1 MFWRILKKDLKRKKT
16 MNIILLLFVVLC
28 SMFAAASVNNIIAVV
43 GGLDY
48 YFEKAELG
56 DYFIIERS
64 TGGKDTISKILK
76 HSENVSGYRTYNV
89 VNASCDD
96 LKTDSGKLM
105 EFSNIA
111 LICDINNTKQNFF
124 GMDNEVITNVENGKV
139 YITGS
144 VPKREGVKIGERFY
158 VELGDTKLPLEVAG
172 FAKDALLGSE
182 MMGNPR
188 LLINSAD
195 FETLTADE
203 TIHTYSCGHVYDID
217 TDNAAALE
225 SELNEQNG
233 MLFSGDRDLIKMTY
247 IMNML
252 VAAIILVVSAG
263 LLIVSFVV
271 LRFTIR
277 FTIAEEFREIGVMKA
292 IGLNNSSIR
301 MLYLVKYLG
310 ITLAGAVIG
319 YFGSVPFGN
328 LLLKS
333 VSENMVLG
341 NDNGMIIG
349 VVCCIAVV
357 LIIMLFGWSS
367 TRRIEKLS
375 AIDAVRSGQTGERFR
390 KRSLLSL
397 GKSKFGSTGFL
408 ALNDVTSEPK
418 QYGILTAV
426 FAICT
431 ALVMILAVTAN
442 TLDSGSLLYLLSMT
456 ESDVYLTDSSR
467 AMEII
472 AGTKTICE
480 TEDEIADILT
490 ENDMPGNVYLED
502 WYKLPVTA
510 KNGSFQI
517 NFLKCADTV
526 TTDYDYTDGSAPMK
540 PDEIAVTKQIS
551 KKLGAEIGDRVTVK
565 IGGEEREF
573 IITAYFQCFN
583 NLGECAR
590 FHQDVEIADTLM
602 TSSFSYQITFDDHPD
617 KAVIEERIEKL
628 KDIFDNQ
635 NIFDT
640 KGFVK
645 DCMGVGDMIAA
656 VKNLVLMLSL
666 IIIILLAVLMERSF
680 ISKERS
686 EIALLKAVGFD
697 SGSVILYHTMRFGIT
712 VIIAIVTASALLM
725 PLTKLIMDP
734 LFGMMGAIDK
744 IEYQFNA
751 LEIFGAY
758 PVIIFCVTVL
768 SAALTALYTKTI
780 KASDT
785 ASIE

>member
-1 MFWRILKKDLKRKKT
+1 
-16 MNIILLLFVVLC
+16 
-28 SMFAAASVNNIIAVV
+28 
-43 GGLDY
+43 
-48 YFEKAELG
+48 
-56 DYFIIERS
+56 
-64 TGGKDTISKILK
+64 
-76 HSENVSGYRTYNV
+76 
-89 VNASCDD
+89 
-96 LKTDSGKLM
+96 
-105 EFSNIA
+105 
-111 LICDINNTKQNFF
+111 
-124 GMDNEVITNVENGKV
+124 
-139 YITGS
+139 
-144 VPKREGVKIGERFY
+144 
-158 VELGDTKLPLEVAG
+158 
-172 FAKDALLGSE
+172 
-182 MMGNPR
+182 
-188 LLINSAD
+188 
-195 FETLTADE
+195 
-203 TIHTYSCGHVYDID
+203 
-217 TDNAAALE
+217 
-225 SELNEQNG
+225 
-233 MLFSGDRDLIKMTY
+233 
-247 IMNML
+247 
-252 VAAIILVVSAG
+252 
-263 LLIVSFVV
+263 
-271 LRFTIR
+271 
-277 FTIAEEFREIGVMKA
+277 
-292 IGLNNSSIR
+292 

-341 NDNGMIIG
+341 NDNGMIIS

-397 GKSKFGSTGFL
+397 GKSKFSSTGFL

-442 TLDSGSLLYLLSMT
+442 TLDSGSLLYLLSIT
-456 ESDVYLTDSSR
+456 ESDVYMNNSTR

-472 AGTKTICE
+472 AGAKTIRE
-480 TEDEIADILT
+480 TEDEIVNILA
-490 ENDMPGNVYLED
+490 ENDMPGNVYLEA

-510 KNGSFQI
+510 KNGSFQV
-517 NFLKCADTV
+517 NFLNCMDTK
-526 TTDYDYTDGSAPMK
+526 TTDYDYIDGSAPIK

-551 KKLGAEIGDRVTVK
+551 EKLGAEIGDRVTVN
-565 IGGEEREF
+565 IGGEKREF

-590 FHQDVEIADTLM
+590 FHEDVSIPDSLM
-602 TSSFSYQITFDDHPD
+602 TSSFAYQINFDDHPD

-725 PLTKLIMDP
+725 PLTKLIIDP
-734 LFGMMGAIDK
+734 IFGMMGAIGN
-744 IEYQFNA
+744 IEYQFNV

-768 SAALTALYTKTI
+768 SAALTALYTKAI
-780 KASDT
+780 KSSDT

>member
-1 MFWRILKKDLKRKKT
+1 MFFRILKKDLKRKKT

-64 TGGKDTISKILK
+64 TGGEDTISKILK
-76 HSENVSGYRTYNV
+76 HSENVSGYKTYNV

-124 GMDNEVITNVENGKV
+124 GMDNEVITDVEKGKV

-310 ITLAGAVIG
+310 ITLVGAVIG

-328 LLLKS
+328 MLLES

-341 NDNGMIIG
+341 NDNSIMIGII
-349 VVCCIAVV
+349 CCIAVV
-357 LIIMLFGWSS
+357 LIIMLFGWGS
-367 TRRIEKLS
+367 TGKIKKLS
-375 AIDAVRSGQTGERFR
+375 PIDAVRSGQTGERFK
-390 KRSLLSL
+390 KRSIMTL
-397 GKSKFGSTGFL
+397 GKSRLGSTGFL

-442 TLDSGSLLYLLSMT
+442 TLDSGSLLYLLSIT
-456 ESDVYLTDSSR
+456 ESDVYMNDSTR

-472 AGTKTICE
+472 AGAKTIRE
-480 TEDEIADILT
+480 TEDEIVNILA
-490 ENDMPGNVYLED
+490 ENDMPGNVYLEA

-510 KNGSFQI
+510 KNGSFQV
-517 NFLKCADTV
+517 NFLNCMDTK
-526 TTDYDYTDGSAPMK
+526 TTDYDYTDGSAPIK

-551 KKLGAEIGDRVTVK
+551 EKLGAEIGDRVTVN

-590 FHQDVEIADTLM
+590 FHEDVSIPDSLM
-602 TSSFSYQITFDDHPD
+602 TSSFAYQINFDDHPD
-617 KAVIEERIEKL
+617 KTVIDERIEKL
-628 KDIFDNQ
+628 KGIFDNK

-645 DCMGVGDMIAA
+645 DCMGVGNTIAA

-680 ISKERS
+680 ISKERA
-686 EIALLKAVGFD
+686 EIALMKAMGF
-697 SGSVILYHTMRFGIT
+697 GNRSVIVHHTTRFGIT
-712 VIIAIVTASALLM
+712 VLTGIVTASVLLM

-734 LFGMMGAIDK
+734 LFGMMGAIGS
-744 IEYQFNA
+744 IEYQFNI
-751 LEIFGAY
+751 LEIFGLY
-758 PVIIFCVTVL
+758 PVIIFCMTVL
-768 SAALTALYTKTI
+768 SAALTALYTRTI
-780 KASDT
+780 KPSDT

>member
-64 TGGKDTISKILK
+64 TGGEDTISKILK
-76 HSENVSGYRTYNV
+76 HSENVSGYKTYNV

-124 GMDNEVITNVENGKV
+124 GMDNEVITDVEKGKV

-456 ESDVYLTDSSR
+456 DSDVYLNDSTR
-467 AMEII
+467 GMEVIGG
-472 AGTKTICE
+472 AKTIRE
-480 TEDEIADILT
+480 TEEEIADILA
-490 ENDMPGNVYLED
+490 ENDMPGSVYLEG

-510 KNGSFQI
+510 KNGSFQV
-517 NFLKCADTV
+517 NFLKCMDTN
-526 TTDYDYTDGSAPMK
+526 TSDYDYTEGYAPLK
-540 PDEIAVTKQIS
+540 LDEIAVTKQIS
-551 KKLGAEIGDRVTVK
+551 DKLGAKIGDRITVN
-565 IGGEEREF
+565 IGGKESEF

-590 FHQDVEIADTLM
+590 FHQDVEIADDLM
-602 TSSFSYQITFDDHPD
+602 TTCFAYQINFDDDPD

-697 SGSVILYHTMRFGIT
+697 SGSVILYHAMRFGIT
-712 VIIAIVTASALLM
+712 VLTGIVAASVLLM
-725 PLTKLIMDP
+725 PLTKLIIDP
-734 LFGMMGAIDK
+734 IFGMMGAIGN
-744 IEYQFNA
+744 IEYQFNV

-768 SAALTALYTKTI
+768 SVALTALYTKAI
-780 KASDT
+780 KSSDT

>member
-64 TGGKDTISKILK
+64 TGGEDTISKILK

-111 LICDINNTKQNFF
+111 LICDINNTKQNFY

-456 ESDVYLTDSSR
+456 ESDVYLNDSTR
-467 AMEII
+467 GMEVIGG
-472 AGTKTICE
+472 AKTIRE
-480 TEDEIADILT
+480 TEEEIADILE
-490 ENDMPGNVYLED
+490 ENDIPGLVYMEG

-725 PLTKLIMDP
+725 PLTKLIIDP
-734 LFGMMGAIDK
+734 LFGMMGAIGK

-768 SAALTALYTKTI
+768 SAALTAIYTKTI

>member
-64 TGGKDTISKILK
+64 TGGEDTISKILK

-89 VNASCDD
+89 VNASCDN

-233 MLFSGDRDLIKMTY
+233 MLFSGDRELIKMTY

-418 QYGILTAV
+418 QYGMLTAV

-490 ENDMPGNVYLED
+490 ENDMPGNVYLEV

-725 PLTKLIMDP
+725 PLTKLIIDP
-734 LFGMMGAIDK
+734 
-744 IEYQFNA
+744 
-751 LEIFGAY
+751 IFGRCIPFMVY
-758 PVIIFCVTVL
+758 SINI
-768 SAALTALYTKTI
+768 SKTLFFRY
-780 KASDT
+780 
-785 ASIE
+785 

>member
-64 TGGKDTISKILK
+64 TGGEDTISKILK

-233 MLFSGDRDLIKMTY
+233 MLFSGDRELIKMTY

-467 AMEII
+467 AMEIN

-656 VKNLVLMLSL
+656 VKNLVLILSL

-725 PLTKLIMDP
+725 PLTKLIIDP
-734 LFGMMGAIDK
+734 IFGMMGAIGN
-744 IEYQFNA
+744 IEYQFNV

>member
-48 YFEKAELG
+48 YFEKAGIG
-56 DYFIIERS
+56 DYHIIERS
-64 TGGKDTISKILK
+64 TGGEDTISEILE
-76 HSENVSGYRTYNV
+76 HSENVSGYRTENV
-89 VNASCDD
+89 VYASCDN
-96 LKTDSGKLM
+96 LKTNNGKLM

-111 LICDINNTKQNFF
+111 MICDITDTKQNFF
-124 GMDNEVITNVENGKV
+124 DMDNEVVTEVEKGKV
-139 YITGS
+139 YITGN
-144 VPKREGVKIGERFY
+144 VPKREGVETGDKFT

-188 LLINSAD
+188 LLVNSED
-195 FETLTADE
+195 FETLMADE
-203 TIHTYSCGHVYDID
+203 TIRTYNCGHVYYIG
-217 TDNAAALE
+217 TDNVAALE
-225 SELNEQNG
+225 SELNEQKG
-233 MLFSGDRDLIKMTY
+233 LLFSGGTDLIKMTY

-271 LRFTIR
+271 LRFTIK
-277 FTIAEEFREIGVMKA
+277 FTISEEFREIGVMKA
-292 IGLNNSSIR
+292 IGLKNSSIR
-301 MLYLVKYLG
+301 VLYLVKYSG
-310 ITLAGAVIG
+310 IALAGAVIG

-456 ESDVYLTDSSR
+456 DSDVYLNDSTR
-467 AMEII
+467 GMEVIGG
-472 AGTKTICE
+472 AKTIRE
-480 TEDEIADILT
+480 TEEEIADILA
-490 ENDMPGNVYLED
+490 ENDMSGSVYLEG

-510 KNGSFQI
+510 KNGSFQV
-517 NFLKCADTV
+517 NFLKCMDTN
-526 TTDYDYTDGSAPMK
+526 TSDYDYTEGYVPLK
-540 PDEIAVTKQIS
+540 LDEIAVTKQIS
-551 KKLGAEIGDRVTVK
+551 DKLGAKIGDRITVN
-565 IGGEEREF
+565 IGGKESEF

-590 FHQDVEIADTLM
+590 FHQDVEIADDLM
-602 TSSFSYQITFDDHPD
+602 TSCFAYQINFDDDPD
-617 KAVIEERIEKL
+617 KTVIDERIERL
-628 KDIFDNQ
+628 KVIFDNK

-645 DCMGVGDMIAA
+645 DCHTACSAYGTQLYLKGTCRDSTYESDGLREQIGDSTPHHA
-656 VKNLVLMLSL
+656 VRDNS
-666 IIIILLAVLMERSF
+666 AYR
-680 ISKERS
+680 
-686 EIALLKAVGFD
+686 D
-697 SGSVILYHTMRFGIT
+697 S
-712 VIIAIVTASALLM
+712 
-725 PLTKLIMDP
+725 D
-734 LFGMMGAIDK
+734 
-744 IEYQFNA
+744 
-751 LEIFGAY
+751 
-758 PVIIFCVTVL
+758 
-768 SAALTALYTKTI
+768 
-780 KASDT
+780 
-785 ASIE
+785 SIC

>member
-64 TGGKDTISKILK
+64 TGGEDTISKILK
-76 HSENVSGYRTYNV
+76 HSENVSGYKTYNV

-124 GMDNEVITNVENGKV
+124 GMDNEVITDVEKGKV

-158 VELGDTKLPLEVAG
+158 VELGDTKLLLEVAG

-277 FTIAEEFREIGVMKA
+277 FTIAEEFHEIGVMKA

-341 NDNGMIIG
+341 NDNGMIIS

-397 GKSKFGSTGFL
+397 GKSKFSSTGFL

-442 TLDSGSLLYLLSMT
+442 TLDSGSLLYLLSIT
-456 ESDVYLTDSSR
+456 ESDVYMNNSTR

-472 AGTKTICE
+472 AGAKTIRE
-480 TEDEIADILT
+480 TEDEIVNILA
-490 ENDMPGNVYLED
+490 ENDMPGNVYLEA

-510 KNGSFQI
+510 KNGSFQV
-517 NFLKCADTV
+517 NFLNCMDTK
-526 TTDYDYTDGSAPMK
+526 TTDYDYTDGSAPIK

-551 KKLGAEIGDRVTVK
+551 EKLGAEIGDRVTVN
-565 IGGEEREF
+565 IGGEKREF

-590 FHQDVEIADTLM
+590 FHEDVSIPDSLM
-602 TSSFSYQITFDDHPD
+602 TSSFAYQINFDDHPD

-725 PLTKLIMDP
+725 PLTKLIIDP
-734 LFGMMGAIDK
+734 IFGMMGAIGN
-744 IEYQFNA
+744 IEYQFNV

-768 SAALTALYTKTI
+768 SAALTALYTKAI
-780 KASDT
+780 KSSDT

>member
-64 TGGKDTISKILK
+64 TGGEDNISKILK

-124 GMDNEVITNVENGKV
+124 GMDNEIITDVEKGKV

-490 ENDMPGNVYLED
+490 ENDMPGNVYLEV

-725 PLTKLIMDP
+725 PLTKLIIDP
-734 LFGMMGAIDK
+734 IFGMMGAIGK
-744 IEYQFNA
+744 IEYQFNV

-768 SAALTALYTKTI
+768 SAALTALYTKAI
-780 KASDT
+780 KSNDT

>member
-64 TGGKDTISKILK
+64 TGGEDTISKILK
-76 HSENVSGYRTYNV
+76 HSENVSGYKTYNV

-124 GMDNEVITNVENGKV
+124 GMDNEVITDVEKGKV

-158 VELGDTKLPLEVAG
+158 VELGDTKLLLEVAG

-341 NDNGMIIG
+341 NDKGMIIS

-397 GKSKFGSTGFL
+397 GKSKFSSTGFL

-442 TLDSGSLLYLLSMT
+442 TLDSGSLLYLLSIT
-456 ESDVYLTDSSR
+456 ESDVYMNNSTR

-472 AGTKTICE
+472 AGAKTIRE
-480 TEDEIADILT
+480 TEDEIVNILA
-490 ENDMPGNVYLED
+490 ENDMPGNVYLEA

-510 KNGSFQI
+510 KNGSFQV
-517 NFLKCADTV
+517 NFLNCMDTK
-526 TTDYDYTDGSAPMK
+526 TTDYDYTDGSAPIK

-551 KKLGAEIGDRVTVK
+551 EKLGAEIGDRVTVN
-565 IGGEEREF
+565 IGGEKREF

-590 FHQDVEIADTLM
+590 FHEDVSIPDSLM
-602 TSSFSYQITFDDHPD
+602 TSSFAYQINFDDHPD

-656 VKNLVLMLSL
+656 VKNLVLMLYL

-725 PLTKLIMDP
+725 PLTKLIIDP
-734 LFGMMGAIDK
+734 IFGMMGAIGN
-744 IEYQFNA
+744 IEYQFNV

-768 SAALTALYTKTI
+768 SAALTALYTKAI
-780 KASDT
+780 KSSDT

>member
-64 TGGKDTISKILK
+64 TGGEDTISKILK

-277 FTIAEEFREIGVMKA
+277 FTIAEECREIGVMKA

-375 AIDAVRSGQTGERFR
+375 AIDAVRSGQTGERFK
-390 KRSLLSL
+390 KRSIMAL
-397 GKSKFGSTGFL
+397 GKSRLGSTGFL

-442 TLDSGSLLYLLSMT
+442 TLDSGCMLYLLSMT

-490 ENDMPGNVYLED
+490 ENDMPGNVYLEG

-526 TTDYDYTDGSAPMK
+526 TIDYDYTDGSAPTK

-551 KKLGAEIGDRVTVK
+551 KKLGAKIGDRITVN
-565 IGGEEREF
+565 IGGKEREF

-583 NLGECAR
+583 NLGEAIR

-697 SGSVILYHTMRFGIT
+697 SGSVILYHAMRFGIT

-725 PLTKLIMDP
+725 PLTKLIIDP
-734 LFGMMGAIDK
+734 IFGMMGAIGN
-744 IEYQFNA
+744 IEYQFNV

>member
-64 TGGKDTISKILK
+64 TGGEDTISKILK

-124 GMDNEVITNVENGKV
+124 GMDNEVITDVEKGKV

-367 TRRIEKLS
+367 TRRVEKLS

-456 ESDVYLTDSSR
+456 DSDVYLNDSTR

-725 PLTKLIMDP
+725 PLTKLIIDP
-734 LFGMMGAIDK
+734 IFGMMGAIGN

-768 SAALTALYTKTI
+768 SAALTAIYTKTI
-780 KASDT
+780 KSSDT

>member
-64 TGGKDTISKILK
+64 TGGEDTISKILK
-76 HSENVSGYRTYNV
+76 HSENVSGYKTYNV

-124 GMDNEVITNVENGKV
+124 GMDNEVITDVEKGKV

-456 ESDVYLTDSSR
+456 DSDVYLNDSR
-467 AMEII
+467 RGMEVIGG
-472 AGTKTICE
+472 AKTIRE
-480 TEDEIADILT
+480 TEEEIADILA
-490 ENDMPGNVYLED
+490 ENDTPGSVYLEG

-510 KNGSFQI
+510 KNGSFQV
-517 NFLKCADTV
+517 NFLKCMDTN
-526 TTDYDYTDGSAPMK
+526 TSDYDYTEGYVPLK
-540 PDEIAVTKQIS
+540 LDEIAVTKQIS
-551 KKLGAEIGDRVTVK
+551 DKLGAKIGDRITVN
-565 IGGEEREF
+565 IGGKESEF

-590 FHQDVEIADTLM
+590 FHQDVEIADDLM
-602 TSSFSYQITFDDHPD
+602 TGCFAYQINFDDHPD
-617 KAVIEERIEKL
+617 KTVIDERIEKL
-628 KDIFDNQ
+628 KGIFDNK

-645 DCMGVGDMIAA
+645 DCMGVGNTIAA

-680 ISKERS
+680 ISKERA
-686 EIALLKAVGFD
+686 EIALMKAMGF
-697 SGSVILYHTMRFGIT
+697 GNRSVIVHHTMRFGIT
-712 VIIAIVTASALLM
+712 VLTGIVTASVLLM

-734 LFGMMGAIDK
+734 IFGMMGAIGG
-744 IEYQFNA
+744 IEYQFNI
-751 LEIFGAY
+751 LEIFGLY

-768 SAALTALYTKTI
+768 SAALTALYTRTI
-780 KASDT
+780 KPSDT

>member
-64 TGGKDTISKILK
+64 TGGEDTISKILK

-418 QYGILTAV
+418 QYGMLTAV

-734 LFGMMGAIDK
+734 LFGMMGAIGK

-768 SAALTALYTKTI
+768 SAALTALYTKAI
-780 KASDT
+780 KSSDT

>member
-16 MNIILLLFVVLC
+16 MNIILLFVVLC

-64 TGGKDTISKILK
+64 TGGEDTISKILK
-76 HSENVSGYRTYNV
+76 HSENVSGYKTYNV

-124 GMDNEVITNVENGKV
+124 GMDNEVITDVEKGKV

-158 VELGDTKLPLEVAG
+158 VELGDTKLLLEVAG

-341 NDNGMIIG
+341 NDNGMIIS

-397 GKSKFGSTGFL
+397 GKSKFSSTGFL

-442 TLDSGSLLYLLSMT
+442 TLDSGSLLYLLSIT
-456 ESDVYLTDSSR
+456 ESDVYMNNSTR

-472 AGTKTICE
+472 AGAKTIRE
-480 TEDEIADILT
+480 TEDEIVNILA
-490 ENDMPGNVYLED
+490 ENDMPGNVYLEA

-510 KNGSFQI
+510 KNGSFQV
-517 NFLKCADTV
+517 NFLNCMDTK
-526 TTDYDYTDGSAPMK
+526 TTDYDYTDGSAPIK

-551 KKLGAEIGDRVTVK
+551 EKLGAEIGDRVTVN
-565 IGGEEREF
+565 IGGEKREF

-590 FHQDVEIADTLM
+590 FHEDVSIPDSLM
-602 TSSFSYQITFDDHPD
+602 TSSFAYQINFDDHPD

-725 PLTKLIMDP
+725 PLTKLIIDP
-734 LFGMMGAIDK
+734 IFGMMGAIGN
-744 IEYQFNA
+744 IEYQFNV

-768 SAALTALYTKTI
+768 SAALTALYTKAI
-780 KASDT
+780 KSSDT

>member
-64 TGGKDTISKILK
+64 TGGEDTISKILK

-124 GMDNEVITNVENGKV
+124 GMDNEVITDVEKGKV

-456 ESDVYLTDSSR
+456 DSDVYLNDSTR
-467 AMEII
+467 GMEVIGG
-472 AGTKTICE
+472 AKTIRE

-490 ENDMPGNVYLED
+490 ENDMPGNVYLEG

-510 KNGSFQI
+510 KNGSFQVT
-517 NFLKCADTV
+517 FLKCMDTN
-526 TTDYDYTDGSAPMK
+526 TSDYDYTEGYVPLK
-540 PDEIAVTKQIS
+540 LDEIAVTKQIS
-551 KKLGAEIGDRVTVK
+551 DKLGAKIGDRITVN
-565 IGGEEREF
+565 IGGKESEF

-590 FHQDVEIADTLM
+590 FHQDVEIADDLM
-602 TSSFSYQITFDDHPD
+602 TGCFAYQINFDDDPD
-617 KAVIEERIEKL
+617 KTVIDERIEKL

-712 VIIAIVTASALLM
+712 VLTGIVAASVLLM

-734 LFGMMGAIDK
+734 IFGMMGAIGN

>member
-64 TGGKDTISKILK
+64 TGGEDTISKILK

-124 GMDNEVITNVENGKV
+124 GMDNEVITDVEKGKV

-367 TRRIEKLS
+367 TRRVEKLS

-456 ESDVYLTDSSR
+456 DSDVYLNDSTR

-490 ENDMPGNVYLED
+490 ENDMPGNVYLEG

-510 KNGSFQI
+510 KNGNFQI

-725 PLTKLIMDP
+725 PLTKLIIDP
-734 LFGMMGAIDK
+734 IFGMMGAIGN

-768 SAALTALYTKTI
+768 SAALTAIYTKTI
-780 KASDT
+780 KSSDT

>member
-64 TGGKDTISKILK
+64 TGGEDTISKILK
-76 HSENVSGYRTYNV
+76 HSENVSGYKTYNV

-124 GMDNEVITNVENGKV
+124 GMDNEVITDVEKGKV

-310 ITLAGAVIG
+310 ITLVGAVIG

-328 LLLKS
+328 MLLES

-357 LIIMLFGWSS
+357 LIIMLFGWGS
-367 TRRIEKLS
+367 TGKIKKLS
-375 AIDAVRSGQTGERFR
+375 PIDAVRSGQTGERFR

-397 GKSKFGSTGFL
+397 GKSKFGSTSFL

-442 TLDSGSLLYLLSMT
+442 TLDSGSLLYLLSIT
-456 ESDVYLTDSSR
+456 ESDVYMNDSTR

-472 AGTKTICE
+472 AGAKTIRE
-480 TEDEIADILT
+480 TEDEIVNILA
-490 ENDMPGNVYLED
+490 ENDMPGNVYLET

-510 KNGSFQI
+510 KNGSFQV
-517 NFLKCADTV
+517 NFLNCMDTK
-526 TTDYDYTDGSAPMK
+526 TTDYDYTDGSAPIK

-551 KKLGAEIGDRVTVK
+551 EKLGAEIGDRVTVN

-590 FHQDVEIADTLM
+590 FHEDVSIPDSLM
-602 TSSFSYQITFDDHPD
+602 TSSFAYQINFDDHPD
-617 KAVIEERIEKL
+617 KTVIDERIEKL
-628 KDIFDNQ
+628 KGIFDNK

-725 PLTKLIMDP
+725 PLTKLIIDP
-734 LFGMMGAIDK
+734 IFGMMGAIGN
-744 IEYQFNA
+744 IEYQFNV

-768 SAALTALYTKTI
+768 SASLTALYTKAI
-780 KASDT
+780 KSSDT

>member
-1 MFWRILKKDLKRKKT
+1 
-16 MNIILLLFVVLC
+16 
-28 SMFAAASVNNIIAVV
+28 
-43 GGLDY
+43 
-48 YFEKAELG
+48 
-56 DYFIIERS
+56 
-64 TGGKDTISKILK
+64 
-76 HSENVSGYRTYNV
+76 
-89 VNASCDD
+89 
-96 LKTDSGKLM
+96 
-105 EFSNIA
+105 
-111 LICDINNTKQNFF
+111 
-124 GMDNEVITNVENGKV
+124 
-139 YITGS
+139 
-144 VPKREGVKIGERFY
+144 
-158 VELGDTKLPLEVAG
+158 
-172 FAKDALLGSE
+172 
-182 MMGNPR
+182 
-188 LLINSAD
+188 
-195 FETLTADE
+195 
-203 TIHTYSCGHVYDID
+203 
-217 TDNAAALE
+217 
-225 SELNEQNG
+225 

-442 TLDSGSLLYLLSMT
+442 TLDSGSLLYLLSIT
-456 ESDVYLTDSSR
+456 ESDVYMNDSTR

-472 AGTKTICE
+472 AGAKTIRE
-480 TEDEIADILT
+480 TEDEIVNILA
-490 ENDMPGNVYLED
+490 ENDIPGNVYLEA

-565 IGGEEREF
+565 IGGSEHDRYECIYIQLINGLDFCSDEDDDEE
-573 IITAYFQCFN
+573 
-583 NLGECAR
+583 
-590 FHQDVEIADTLM
+590 D
-602 TSSFSYQITFDDHPD
+602 
-617 KAVIEERIEKL
+617 
-628 KDIFDNQ
+628 
-635 NIFDT
+635 
-640 KGFVK
+640 
-645 DCMGVGDMIAA
+645 
-656 VKNLVLMLSL
+656 
-666 IIIILLAVLMERSF
+666 
-680 ISKERS
+680 
-686 EIALLKAVGFD
+686 
-697 SGSVILYHTMRFGIT
+697 
-712 VIIAIVTASALLM
+712 
-725 PLTKLIMDP
+725 
-734 LFGMMGAIDK
+734 
-744 IEYQFNA
+744 
-751 LEIFGAY
+751 
-758 PVIIFCVTVL
+758 
-768 SAALTALYTKTI
+768 
-780 KASDT
+780 
-785 ASIE
+785 

>member
-1 MFWRILKKDLKRKKT
+1 MFFRILKKDLKRKKT

-64 TGGKDTISKILK
+64 TGGEDTISKILK
-76 HSENVSGYRTYNV
+76 HSENVSGYKTYNV

-124 GMDNEVITNVENGKV
+124 GMDNEVITDVEKGKV

-341 NDNGMIIG
+341 NDNSIMIGII
-349 VVCCIAVV
+349 CCIAVV
-357 LIIMLFGWSS
+357 LIIMLFGWGS
-367 TRRIEKLS
+367 TGKIKKLS
-375 AIDAVRSGQTGERFR
+375 PIDAVRSGQTGERFK
-390 KRSLLSL
+390 KRSIMTL
-397 GKSKFGSTGFL
+397 GKSKLGSTGFL

-442 TLDSGSLLYLLSMT
+442 TLDSGSLLYLLSIT
-456 ESDVYLTDSSR
+456 ESDVYMNDSTR

-472 AGTKTICE
+472 AGAKTIRE
-480 TEDEIADILT
+480 TEDEIVNILV
-490 ENDMPGNVYLED
+490 ENDMPGNVYLEA

-510 KNGSFQI
+510 KNGSFQV
-517 NFLKCADTV
+517 NFLNCMDTK
-526 TTDYDYTDGSAPMK
+526 TTDYDYTDGSAPIK

-551 KKLGAEIGDRVTVK
+551 EKLGAEIGDRVTVN

-590 FHQDVEIADTLM
+590 FHEDVSIPDSLM
-602 TSSFSYQITFDDHPD
+602 TSSFAYQINFDDHPD

-725 PLTKLIMDP
+725 PLTKLIIDP
-734 LFGMMGAIDK
+734 IFAMMGAIGN
-744 IEYQFNA
+744 IEYQFNV

-768 SAALTALYTKTI
+768 SAALTALYTKAI
-780 KASDT
+780 KSSDT

>member
-64 TGGKDTISKILK
+64 TGGEDTISKILK

-124 GMDNEVITNVENGKV
+124 GMDNKVITNVEKGKV

-252 VAAIILVVSAG
+252 VAAIILVVSAR

-349 VVCCIAVV
+349 VVCSIAVV

-456 ESDVYLTDSSR
+456 DSDVYLNDSTR
-467 AMEII
+467 GMEVIGG
-472 AGTKTICE
+472 AKTIRE
-480 TEDEIADILT
+480 TEEEIADILI
-490 ENDMPGNVYLED
+490 ENDMPGNVYLEG

-517 NFLKCADTV
+517 NFLKCEDTV
-526 TTDYDYTDGSAPMK
+526 TTNYDYTDGSAPMK

-551 KKLGAEIGDRVTVK
+551 KKLGAKIGDRITVN
-565 IGGEEREF
+565 IGGKESEF

-590 FHQDVEIADTLM
+590 FHQDVEIADDLM
-602 TSSFSYQITFDDHPD
+602 TTCFAYQINFDDDPD
-617 KAVIEERIEKL
+617 KTVIEERIEKL

-666 IIIILLAVLMERSF
+666 IIIILFAVLMERSF

-697 SGSVILYHTMRFGIT
+697 SGSVILYHAMRFGIT

-725 PLTKLIMDP
+725 PLTKLIIDP
-734 LFGMMGAIDK
+734 IFGMMGAIGN

>member
-64 TGGKDTISKILK
+64 TGGEDTISKILK
-76 HSENVSGYRTYNV
+76 HSENVSGYKTYNV

-124 GMDNEVITNVENGKV
+124 GMDNEVITDVEKGKV

-333 VSENMVLG
+333 VNENMVLG

-442 TLDSGSLLYLLSMT
+442 TLDSGNLLYLLSMT
-456 ESDVYLTDSSR
+456 ESDVYLNDSSR

-490 ENDMPGNVYLED
+490 ENDMPGNVYLEG

-590 FHQDVEIADTLM
+590 FHQDVEIADDLM
-602 TSSFSYQITFDDHPD
+602 TTCFAYQINFDDDPD

-697 SGSVILYHTMRFGIT
+697 SGSVILYHAMRFGIT
-712 VIIAIVTASALLM
+712 VLTGIVAASVLLM
-725 PLTKLIMDP
+725 PLTKLIIDP
-734 LFGMMGAIDK
+734 IFGMMGAIGN
-744 IEYQFNA
+744 IEYQFNV

-768 SAALTALYTKTI
+768 SVALTALYTKAI
-780 KASDT
+780 KSSDT

>member
-64 TGGKDTISKILK
+64 TGGEDTISKILK

-111 LICDINNTKQNFF
+111 LICDINNTKQNFY

-367 TRRIEKLS
+367 TRRVEKLS

-456 ESDVYLTDSSR
+456 DSDVYLNDSTR

-490 ENDMPGNVYLED
+490 ENDMPGNVYLEG

-510 KNGSFQI
+510 KNGNFQI

-725 PLTKLIMDP
+725 PLTKLIIDP
-734 LFGMMGAIDK
+734 IFGMMGAIGN

-768 SAALTALYTKTI
+768 SAALTAIYTKTI
-780 KASDT
+780 KSSDT

>member
-64 TGGKDTISKILK
+64 TGGEDTISKILK
-76 HSENVSGYRTYNV
+76 HSENVSGYKTYNV

-124 GMDNEVITNVENGKV
+124 GMDNEVITDVEKGKV

-158 VELGDTKLPLEVAG
+158 VELGDTKLLLEVAG

-341 NDNGMIIG
+341 NDNGMIIS

-397 GKSKFGSTGFL
+397 GKSKFSSTGFL

-442 TLDSGSLLYLLSMT
+442 TLDSGSLLYLLSIT
-456 ESDVYLTDSSR
+456 ESDVYMNNSTR

-472 AGTKTICE
+472 AGAKTIRE
-480 TEDEIADILT
+480 TEDEIVNILA
-490 ENDMPGNVYLED
+490 ENDMPGNVYLEA

-510 KNGSFQI
+510 KNGSFQV
-517 NFLKCADTV
+517 NFLNCMDTK
-526 TTDYDYTDGSAPMK
+526 TTDYDYTDGSAPIK

-551 KKLGAEIGDRVTVK
+551 EKLGAEIGDRVTVN
-565 IGGEEREF
+565 IGGEKREF

-590 FHQDVEIADTLM
+590 FHEDVSIPDSLM
-602 TSSFSYQITFDDHPD
+602 TSSFAYQINFDDHPD

-666 IIIILLAVLMERSF
+666 IIIILFAVLMERSF

-725 PLTKLIMDP
+725 PLTKLIIDP
-734 LFGMMGAIDK
+734 IFGMMGAIGN
-744 IEYQFNA
+744 IEYQFNV

-768 SAALTALYTKTI
+768 SAALTALYTKAI
-780 KASDT
+780 KSSDT

>member
-64 TGGKDTISKILK
+64 TGGEDTISKILK
-76 HSENVSGYRTYNV
+76 HSENVSGYKTYNV

-124 GMDNEVITNVENGKV
+124 GMDNEVITDVEKGKV

-217 TDNAAALE
+217 TNNAAALE

-271 LRFTIR
+271 MRFTIK
-277 FTIAEEFREIGVMKA
+277 FTISEEFREIGVMKA
-292 IGLNNSSIR
+292 IGLKNSSIR
-301 MLYLVKYLG
+301 VLYLVKYSG
-310 ITLAGAVIG
+310 IALAGAVIG

-341 NDNGMIIG
+341 NDNSIMIGII
-349 VVCCIAVV
+349 CCIAVV
-357 LIIMLFGWSS
+357 LIIMLFGWGS
-367 TRRIEKLS
+367 TGKIKKLS
-375 AIDAVRSGQTGERFR
+375 PIDAVRSGQTGERFR
-390 KRSLLSL
+390 KRSIMTL
-397 GKSKFGSTGFL
+397 GKSRLGSTGFL

-442 TLDSGSLLYLLSMT
+442 TLDSGSLLYLLSIT
-456 ESDVYLTDSSR
+456 ESDVYMNDSTR

-472 AGTKTICE
+472 AGAKTIRE
-480 TEDEIADILT
+480 TEDEIVNILA
-490 ENDMPGNVYLED
+490 ENDMPGNVYLEA

-510 KNGSFQI
+510 KNGSFQV
-517 NFLKCADTV
+517 NFLNCMDTK
-526 TTDYDYTDGSAPMK
+526 TTDYDYTDGSAPIK

-551 KKLGAEIGDRVTVK
+551 EKLGAEIGDRVTVN

-590 FHQDVEIADTLM
+590 FHEDVSIPDSLM
-602 TSSFSYQITFDDHPD
+602 TSSFAYQINFDDHPD
-617 KAVIEERIEKL
+617 KTVIDERIEKL

-725 PLTKLIMDP
+725 PLTKLIIDP
-734 LFGMMGAIDK
+734 IFGMMGAIGN
-744 IEYQFNA
+744 IEYQFNV

-768 SAALTALYTKTI
+768 SAALTALYTKAI
-780 KASDT
+780 KSSDT

>member
-28 SMFAAASVNNIIAVV
+28 SMFAAASINNIIAVV

-64 TGGKDTISKILK
+64 TGGEDTISKILK

-124 GMDNEVITNVENGKV
+124 GMDNEVITDVEKGKV

-158 VELGDTKLPLEVAG
+158 VELGDTKLPFEVAG

-442 TLDSGSLLYLLSMT
+442 TLDSGSLLYLLSIT
-456 ESDVYLTDSSR
+456 ESDVYMNDSTR

-472 AGTKTICE
+472 AGAKTIRE
-480 TEDEIADILT
+480 TEDEIVNILA
-490 ENDMPGNVYLED
+490 ENDMPGNVYLET

-510 KNGSFQI
+510 KNGSFQV
-517 NFLKCADTV
+517 NFLNCMDTK
-526 TTDYDYTDGSAPMK
+526 TTDYDYTDGSAPIK

-551 KKLGAEIGDRVTVK
+551 EKLGAEIGDRVTVN

-590 FHQDVEIADTLM
+590 FHEDVSIPDSLI
-602 TSSFSYQITFDDHPD
+602 TSSFAYQINFDDDPD

-725 PLTKLIMDP
+725 PLTKLIIDP
-734 LFGMMGAIDK
+734 IFGMMGAIGN
-744 IEYQFNA
+744 IEYQFNV

>member
-64 TGGKDTISKILK
+64 TGGEDTISKILK
-76 HSENVSGYRTYNV
+76 HSENVSGYKTYNV

-124 GMDNEVITNVENGKV
+124 GMDNEVITDVEKGKV

-367 TRRIEKLS
+367 TRRVEKLS

-456 ESDVYLTDSSR
+456 DSDVYLNDSTR

-490 ENDMPGNVYLED
+490 ENDMPGNVYLEG

-510 KNGSFQI
+510 KNGNFQI

-725 PLTKLIMDP
+725 PLTKLIIDP
-734 LFGMMGAIDK
+734 IFGMMGAIGN

-768 SAALTALYTKTI
+768 SAALTAIYTKTI
-780 KASDT
+780 KSSDT

>member
-64 TGGKDTISKILK
+64 TGGEDTISKILK
-76 HSENVSGYRTYNV
+76 HSENVSGYKTYNV

-124 GMDNEVITNVENGKV
+124 GMDNEVITDVEKGKV

-158 VELGDTKLPLEVAG
+158 VELGDTKLLLEVAG

-225 SELNEQNG
+225 SELNEQHG

-341 NDNGMIIG
+341 NDNGMIIS

-397 GKSKFGSTGFL
+397 GKSKFSSTGFL

-442 TLDSGSLLYLLSMT
+442 TLDSGSLLYLLSIT
-456 ESDVYLTDSSR
+456 ESDVYMNNSTR

-472 AGTKTICE
+472 AGAKTIRE
-480 TEDEIADILT
+480 TEDEIVNILA
-490 ENDMPGNVYLED
+490 ENDMPGNVYLEA

-510 KNGSFQI
+510 KNGSFQV
-517 NFLKCADTV
+517 NFLNCMDTK
-526 TTDYDYTDGSAPMK
+526 TTDYDYTDGSAPIK

-551 KKLGAEIGDRVTVK
+551 EKLGAEIGDRVTVN
-565 IGGEEREF
+565 IGGEKREF

-590 FHQDVEIADTLM
+590 FHEDVSIPDSLM
-602 TSSFSYQITFDDHPD
+602 TSSFAYQINFDDHPD

-725 PLTKLIMDP
+725 PLTKLIIDP
-734 LFGMMGAIDK
+734 IFGMMGAIGN
-744 IEYQFNA
+744 IEYQFNV

-768 SAALTALYTKTI
+768 SAALTALYTKAI
-780 KASDT
+780 KSSDT

>member
-28 SMFAAASVNNIIAVV
+28 SMFAAASINNIIAVV

-64 TGGKDTISKILK
+64 TGGEDTISKILK

-124 GMDNEVITNVENGKV
+124 GMDNKVITNVEKGKV

-456 ESDVYLTDSSR
+456 DSDVYLNDSTR
-467 AMEII
+467 GMEVI
-472 AGTKTICE
+472 AGAKTIRE
-480 TEDEIADILT
+480 TEEEIADILE
-490 ENDMPGNVYLED
+490 ENDMPGSVYLEG

-510 KNGSFQI
+510 KNGSFQV
-517 NFLKCADTV
+517 NFLKCMDTN
-526 TTDYDYTDGSAPMK
+526 TSDYDYTEGYAPLK
-540 PDEIAVTKQIS
+540 LDEIAVTKQIS
-551 KKLGAEIGDRVTVK
+551 DKLGAKIGDRITVN
-565 IGGEEREF
+565 IGGKESEF

-590 FHQDVEIADTLM
+590 FHQDVEIADDLM
-602 TSSFSYQITFDDHPD
+602 TTCFAYQINFDDDPD
-617 KAVIEERIEKL
+617 KTVIDERIERL
-628 KDIFDNQ
+628 KVIFDNK

-645 DCMGVGDMIAA
+645 DCTGVGDTIAA
-656 VKNLVLMLSL
+656 VKDLVLILSL

-697 SGSVILYHTMRFGIT
+697 SGSVILYHAMRFGIT
-712 VIIAIVTASALLM
+712 VLTGIVAASVLLM

-734 LFGMMGAIDK
+734 IFGMMGAIGN

>member
-64 TGGKDTISKILK
+64 TGGEDTISKILK

-124 GMDNEVITNVENGKV
+124 GMDNEVITDVENGKV

-367 TRRIEKLS
+367 TRRVEKLS

-456 ESDVYLTDSSR
+456 DSDVYLNDSTR

-490 ENDMPGNVYLED
+490 ENDMPGNVYLEG

-510 KNGSFQI
+510 KNGNFQI

-725 PLTKLIMDP
+725 PLTKLIIDP
-734 LFGMMGAIDK
+734 IFGMMGAIGN

-768 SAALTALYTKTI
+768 SAALTAIYTKTI
-780 KASDT
+780 KSSDT

>member
-16 MNIILLLFVVLC
+16 MNIILLLFVILC
-28 SMFAAASVNNIIAVV
+28 SMFAAASVNNIVAVV

-48 YFEKAELG
+48 YFEKADIG
-56 DYFIIERS
+56 DYHIIERS
-64 TGGKDTISKILK
+64 MGGEDTISEILEN
-76 HSENVSGYRTYNV
+76 SDNVSAYRTENVVY
-89 VNASCDD
+89 ASCDN
-96 LKTDSGKLM
+96 LKTDHGKFM
-105 EFSNIA
+105 DFSNIA
-111 LICDINNTKQNFF
+111 LVCDIKDIKQNFF
-124 GMDNEVITNVENGKV
+124 DMNNEVITEVGKGKV

-144 VPKREGVKIGERFY
+144 VPKREGVKTGDRFY
-158 VELGDTKLPLEVAG
+158 VELGSTKLPLEVAG
-172 FAKDALLGSE
+172 FAKDALLGSD

-188 LLINSAD
+188 LLVNSAD
-195 FETLTADE
+195 FETLMTDE
-203 TIHTYSCGHVYDID
+203 TIRTYSCGHVYYID
-217 TDNAAALE
+217 TENETALE
-225 SELNEQNG
+225 SELNEQKG
-233 MLFSGDRDLIKMTY
+233 ILFSGGRDMIKMTY

-277 FTIAEEFREIGVMKA
+277 FTISEEFREIGVMKA
-292 IGLNNSSIR
+292 IGLENSSIR
-301 MLYLVKYLG
+301 MLYLVKYFG
-310 ITLAGAVIG
+310 IAIVGAVIG
-319 YFGSVPFGN
+319 YFGSVPFGDM
-328 LLLKS
+328 LLES
-333 VSENMVLG
+333 VSENMMIG
-341 NDNGMIIG
+341 NDNSSIIG
-349 VVCCIAVV
+349 IICCIAVV
-357 LIIMLFGWSS
+357 LIIMLFGWGS
-367 TRRIEKLS
+367 TGRIKKLS
-375 AIDAVRSGQTGERFR
+375 PIDAVRSGQTGERFR
-390 KRSLLSL
+390 KRSLMKL
-397 GKSKFGSTGFL
+397 GRSRLGSTGFL
-408 ALNDVTSEPK
+408 ALNDVVSEPK

-442 TLDSGSLLYLLSMT
+442 TLDSDSLLYLLAMT

-472 AGTKTICE
+472 VGAKTIRE
-480 TEDEIADILT
+480 TEAEIEDILA
-490 ENDMPGNVYLED
+490 ENHMPGNVYLEG

-551 KKLGAEIGDRVTVK
+551 EKLGAEIGDRVNVK

-583 NLGECAR
+583 NLGEAIR

-602 TSSFSYQITFDDHPD
+602 TSSFAYQITFDDHPD

-628 KDIFDNQ
+628 KEVFDNK
-635 NIFDT
+635 NVFDT
-640 KGFVK
+640 RGFVK
-645 DCMGVGDMIAA
+645 DCTGVGDTIAA
-656 VKNLVLMLSL
+656 VKDLVLMLSL

-680 ISKERS
+680 ISKERA
-686 EIALLKAVGFD
+686 ETALMKAVGFG
-697 SGSVILYHTMRFGIT
+697 SSSVIAHHTMRFGIT
-712 VIIAIVTASALLM
+712 VLIGIMAASVLLM

-734 LFGMMGAIDK
+734 IFGIMGAIGN
-744 IEYQFNA
+744 IEYQFNIPE
-751 LEIFGAY
+751 LFGLY

>member
-64 TGGKDTISKILK
+64 TGGEDTISKILK

-124 GMDNEVITNVENGKV
+124 GMDNEVITDVENGKV

-418 QYGILTAV
+418 QYGMLTAV

-744 IEYQFNA
+744 IEYQFNV

-768 SAALTALYTKTI
+768 SAALTALYTKAI
-780 KASDT
+780 KSSDT

>member
-64 TGGKDTISKILK
+64 TGGEDTISKILK
-76 HSENVSGYRTYNV
+76 HSENVSGYKTYNV

-124 GMDNEVITNVENGKV
+124 GMDNEVITDVEKGKV

-217 TDNAAALE
+217 TDNAAAIE

-456 ESDVYLTDSSR
+456 DSDVYLNDSTR
-467 AMEII
+467 GMEVIGG
-472 AGTKTICE
+472 AKTIRE
-480 TEDEIADILT
+480 TEEEIADILA
-490 ENDMPGNVYLED
+490 ENDMPGSVYLEG

-510 KNGSFQI
+510 KNGSFQV
-517 NFLKCADTV
+517 NFLKCMDTN
-526 TTDYDYTDGSAPMK
+526 TSDYDYTEGYAPLK
-540 PDEIAVTKQIS
+540 LDEIAVTKQIS
-551 KKLGAEIGDRVTVK
+551 DKLGAKIGDRITVN
-565 IGGEEREF
+565 IGGKESEF

-590 FHQDVEIADTLM
+590 FHQDVEIADDLM
-602 TSSFSYQITFDDHPD
+602 TTCFAYQINFDDDPD

-697 SGSVILYHTMRFGIT
+697 SGSVILYHAMRFGIT
-712 VIIAIVTASALLM
+712 VLTGIVAASVLLM
-725 PLTKLIMDP
+725 PLTKLIIDP
-734 LFGMMGAIDK
+734 IFGMMGAIGN
-744 IEYQFNA
+744 IEYQFNV

>member
-64 TGGKDTISKILK
+64 TGGEDTISKILK
-76 HSENVSGYRTYNV
+76 HSENVSGYKTYNV

-124 GMDNEVITNVENGKV
+124 GMDNEVITDVEKGKV

-158 VELGDTKLPLEVAG
+158 VELGDTKLLLEVAG

-341 NDNGMIIG
+341 NDNGMIIS

-397 GKSKFGSTGFL
+397 GKSKFSSTGFL

-442 TLDSGSLLYLLSMT
+442 TLDSGSLLYLLSIT
-456 ESDVYLTDSSR
+456 ESDVYMNNSTR

-472 AGTKTICE
+472 AGAKTIRE
-480 TEDEIADILT
+480 TEDEIVNILA
-490 ENDMPGNVYLED
+490 ENDMPGNVYLEA

-510 KNGSFQI
+510 KNGSFQV
-517 NFLKCADTV
+517 NFLNCMDTK
-526 TTDYDYTDGSAPMK
+526 TTDYDYTDGSAPIK

-551 KKLGAEIGDRVTVK
+551 EKLGAEIGDRVTVN
-565 IGGEEREF
+565 IGGEKREF

-590 FHQDVEIADTLM
+590 FHEDVSIPNSLM
-602 TSSFSYQITFDDHPD
+602 TSSFAYQINFDDHPD

-725 PLTKLIMDP
+725 PLTKLIIDP
-734 LFGMMGAIDK
+734 IFGMMGAIGN
-744 IEYQFNA
+744 IEYQFNV

-768 SAALTALYTKTI
+768 SAALTALYTKAI
-780 KASDT
+780 KSSDT

>member
-64 TGGKDTISKILK
+64 TGGEDTISKILK
-76 HSENVSGYRTYNV
+76 HSENVSGYKTYNV

-124 GMDNEVITNVENGKV
+124 GMDNEVITDVEKGKV

-158 VELGDTKLPLEVAG
+158 VELGDTKLLLEVAG

-341 NDNGMIIG
+341 NDNGMIIS

-397 GKSKFGSTGFL
+397 GKSKFSSTGFL

-442 TLDSGSLLYLLSMT
+442 TLDSGSLLYLLSIT
-456 ESDVYLTDSSR
+456 ESDVYMNNSTR

-472 AGTKTICE
+472 AGAKTIRE
-480 TEDEIADILT
+480 TEDEIVNILA
-490 ENDMPGNVYLED
+490 ENDMPGNVYLD
-502 WYKLPVTA
+502 AWYKLPVTA
-510 KNGSFQI
+510 KNGSFQV
-517 NFLKCADTV
+517 NFLNCMDTK
-526 TTDYDYTDGSAPMK
+526 TTDYDYTDGSAPIK

-551 KKLGAEIGDRVTVK
+551 EKLGAEIGDRVTVN
-565 IGGEEREF
+565 IGGEKREF

-590 FHQDVEIADTLM
+590 FHEDVSIPDSLM
-602 TSSFSYQITFDDHPD
+602 TSSFAYQINFDDHPD

-725 PLTKLIMDP
+725 PLTKLIIDP
-734 LFGMMGAIDK
+734 IFGMMGAIGN
-744 IEYQFNA
+744 IEYQFNV

-768 SAALTALYTKTI
+768 SAALTALYTKAI
-780 KASDT
+780 KSSDT

>member
-64 TGGKDTISKILK
+64 TGGEDTISKILK

-217 TDNAAALE
+217 TDNVAALE

-418 QYGILTAV
+418 QYGMLTAV

-490 ENDMPGNVYLED
+490 ENDMPGNVYLEN
-502 WYKLPVTA
+502 WYKLPAMA

-697 SGSVILYHTMRFGIT
+697 SGSVILYHAMRFGIT

-725 PLTKLIMDP
+725 PLTKLIIDP
-734 LFGMMGAIDK
+734 IFGMMGAIGK

-758 PVIIFCVTVL
+758 PVIIFCVTVF
-768 SAALTALYTKTI
+768 SVALTALYTKTI